1 MYTRKIQ
8 TENNRSCLI
17 NNNGRY
23 TVVPTPKGRLFEK
36 KKRTANKKIK
46 ERGFKNQK
54 TVSILSKDAFS
65 YNKYQKKEEISP
77 HFYYECGQG
86 KTFDEQKNDAI
97 VCKDN
102 LTQLHL
108 TTLTH

>member
-36 KKRTANKKIK
+36 KKGRPIKKLKSGVLKIK
-46 ERGFKNQK
+46 RP
-54 TVSILSKDAFS
+54 VSILSKDAFS